1 MCYSFE
7 VDDDF
12 LFRPLASKG
21 ACMPFMLSMNVG
33 PLSSRLLKFRDETTP
48 LGAAVWA
55 SNSIEIFC
63 GRRPGQAYLIGCS
76 FGCSRLALQYA
87 CSWLA
92 GEADGVMTKDLIG
105 VRFEHVLWF
114 NVIFLGV
121 YTVIGWS
128 LLRAAWEG
136 AVGVPSLA
144 AAYFSKSI
152 SVGGVLCALCVLAEV
167 TQIVSGLHRPG
178 WTIRQS
184 FAPDG
189 IAFISSIQALWSLFL
204 WCLSKWRGDLFVPI
218 YLGTV
223 VLCSGFF
230 WQKTCSSDDFTDSFR
245 SLLFQFC
252 CLVTF
257 ASLAIVLVS
266 GFRAW
271 MAAQEQCN
279 QMRRFWV
286 ELLDAPPEAEALA
299 SDDVIRREQVHRL
312 SARTETVLQHLRSE
326 FISARAAAPNL
337 ARWLPSRTDEYG
349 RFSAQG
355 KCRQQTS
362 DLDALYRQASL
373 LDGGALHL
381 LLQQILEP
389 LPPAAKAHPI
399 LIKGPLKN
407 PERAME
413 KCVRSYGRDA
423 RQLTDLVRFS
433 VIAMSFE
440 QLINVF
446 CTFCDVSAIGPDSKP
461 PSLCPPSGA
470 AQHGRAKTTTHT
482 SATGAVW
489 FRMTGVKNRF
499 DPASEHF
506 DFGTG
511 FKGLALNLEVGWCV
525 RGDEIEILPVAMWDL
540 ASAQQ
545 HIFEVQIHLEGWYRS
560 SKSPE
565 MRAAYRRFRDLLS
578 Q

>member
-1 MCYSFE
+1 MM
-7 VDDDF
+7 
-12 LFRPLASKG
+12 RR
-21 ACMPFMLSMNVG
+21 NVG
-33 PLSSRLLKFRDETTP
+33 PLSSRLHKFRDETTP

-55 SNSIEIFC
+55 TNSIEIFC
-63 GRRPGQAYLIGCS
+63 GRRAGQAYLFGAS
-76 FGCSRLALQYA
+76 FGCSRVALQYA
-87 CSWLA
+87 YSWLA
-92 GEADGVMTKDLIG
+92 GDADGLMMKDLTG
-105 VRFEHVLWF
+105 VRFEVFLWYNVL
-114 NVIFLGV
+114 ILAV
-121 YTVIGWS
+121 YIALGWS
-128 LLRAAWEG
+128 LLRAGLEG
-136 AVGVPSLA
+136 AVGVPSVA
-144 AAYFSKSI
+144 AAYFLKAF
-152 SVGGVLCALCVLAEV
+152 SVGGAFCALSVLAEV
-167 TQIVSGLHRPG
+167 TQIVSGLHVPG

-184 FAPDG
+184 FAPG
-189 IAFISSIQALWSLFL
+189 GMSFIGSIQALYGLFL
-204 WCLSKWRGDLFVPI
+204 WCISKWRGDLFVPT

-223 VLCSGFF
+223 ALCSCFF
-230 WQKTCSSDDFTDSFR
+230 WQMTSSSDDVMVSFQ
-245 SLLFQFC
+245 SLSWQFL
-252 CLVTF
+252 CLITLG
-257 ASLAIVLVS
+257 SLAIVLVS
-266 GFRAW
+266 GFRAR
-271 MAAQEQCN
+271 MAAQEQCER
-279 QMRRFWV
+279 MRRRWEGF
-286 ELLDAPPEAEALA
+286 LDAPPDGEALA
-299 SDDVIRREQVHRL
+299 PDDVIRREQVHRL
-312 SARTETVLQHLRSE
+312 SARAGAVQQHLRSE
-326 FISARAAAPNL
+326 FISTRAAAPSL
-337 ARWLPSRTDEYG
+337 ARWFPSPADGYG

-355 KCRQQTS
+355 KCQQQTS

-461 PSLCPPSGA
+461 PGLCPPSGA

-499 DPASEHF
+499 DPASQHF

-511 FKGLALNLEVGWCV
+511 FQNLKLNLEVGWRDERCDK
-525 RGDEIEILPVAMWDL
+525 RGDEIEILPVAQWDK

-545 HIFEVQIHLEGWYRS
+545 HIFEVQIHMEGWYRS

-565 MRAAYRRFRDLLS
+565 IRAAYREFRDLLS